1 MADSSVPSGPAG
13 GEREDTDDDD
23 PGLTVDAAMRDRL
36 QRRRQ
41 WRDAI
46 KRDDMIPKL
55 LDAARAGDDE
65 AAVALWAQIA
75 ECQPSKGASPALPR
89 KGGAEPAPRRTG
101 NPTPAPETP
110 RCVRLRET
118 MSGSER
124 KPEYWRD
131 RAAFLGNGP
140 AALFQAQDSAYGDA
154 QARRDAL
161 QAAFASRDPAVMFLL
176 GSQASRDSD
185 YRVDHY
191 NDTTN
196 ARATMTGEILAACGL
211 GEDCSADGERF
222 KQLCTRQ
229 TVGCDRAASVQ
240 ELYRLRLSPG
250 QFGEARRH
258 ANELLRSYQGP
269 MEDSREAQA
278 TLRLID
284 PNRR

>member
-75 ECQPSKGASPALPR
+75 ECQLSKGASPALPR
-89 KGGAEPAPRRTG
+89 KGGA
-101 NPTPAPETP
+101 ETP

-222 KQLCTRQ
+222 KQLCMRQ

-240 ELYRLRLSPG
+240 ELYRLRLSPS